1 MEVDGQYYTIL
12 YYIILVLNIYSKLIF
27 IYEIRKNNIFIQQ
40 GCIKLIKSDSK
51 DIYNVSKDFYF
62 KWMLFYLTFGGSW
75 KKKSMMVSKK
85 TKTKDVC

>member
-62 KWMLFYLTFGGSW
+62 K
-75 KKKSMMVSKK
+75 
-85 TKTKDVC
+85 